1 MLTEDDI
8 DISSDSRST
17 LSSEES
23 ESCEELTDQVLET
36 VERIERVY
44 TNMLPQLVY

>member
-1 MLTEDDI
+1 MLTEDDDI

-23 ESCEELTDQVLET
+23 EKV
-36 VERIERVY
+36 VK
-44 TNMLPQLVY
+44 N